1 MSQLLAQIDGISF
14 MKKEISTK
22 EFSIFQ
28 ALPKD
33 EDRKNFLVHLARENY
48 FDEWQKQSIRNTH
61 SLKR

>member
-1 MSQLLAQIDGISF
+1 MD
-14 MKKEISTK
+14 KEISTK
-22 EFSIFQ
+22 ESAIFQ

-48 FDEWQKQSIRNTH
+48 FDEWQKQSDRNTP